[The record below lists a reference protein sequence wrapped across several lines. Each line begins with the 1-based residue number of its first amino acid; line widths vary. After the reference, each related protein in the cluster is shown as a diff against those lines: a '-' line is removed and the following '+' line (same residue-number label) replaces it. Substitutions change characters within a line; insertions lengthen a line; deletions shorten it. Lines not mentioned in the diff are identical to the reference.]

1 MAATRILD
9 LSVEQILEF
18 NMLYCK
24 TENGAIDP
32 PAPLPTNYANVSGFH
47 LMDENIVNSYG
58 FYRYV
63 ATPKPEYN
71 SLTHKLVEDLILENG
86 EVRPVFSL
94 EPLTSEEI
102 QGKLNEVKLYF
113 VAIVENFLDST
124 VQAKDYKNILHACSY
139 ANSTVE
145 QYRNEAGVILAW
157 RDAVWIKAYEI
168 QNAILSGQRAVPLE
182 QEFLDELPELEWPE

>member
-1 MAATRILD
+1 
-9 LSVEQILEF
+9 
-18 NMLYCK
+18 MLYCK
-24 TENGAIDP
+24 TENGRIDP
-32 PAPLPTNYANVSGFH
+32 PTPLPTNYANVSGFH

-94 EPLTSEEI
+94 ESLTSEEI
-102 QGKLNEVKLYF
+102 QGKLNEVKLSF
-113 VAIVENFLDST
+113 IAIVENFLDST

-145 QYRNEAGVILAW
+145 QYKNEALSVMTWRDNVWMTAYSIQNSILA
-157 RDAVWIKAYEI
+157 
-168 QNAILSGQRAVPLE
+168 GQRIVPTE
-182 QEFLDELPELEWPE
+182 QQFVSELPILEWPE